1 MPSVSS
7 QQHDSSST
15 IRPLLRPL
23 LSPKQIEEFVENGVL
38 VVDNVLT
45 EKEIEGAKDGFIRS
59 LQERGVSSFDLD
71 NLDAARAFD
80 KLSSTNGSGGVL
92 DIFYDDWK
100 LKGIATSE
108 KLFSMTVQLWKA
120 MYKHGGQDK
129 ESLPS
134 DQIFL
139 WHPHGDVDFDK
150 GYVYIDRC
158 GYRLPSSLAQSWGE
172 ILHPDVVKKK
182 KMRSIQRSLTP
193 HLDCCPDNFYET
205 EKKSKWRPIQ
215 CFVSL
220 TDNLH
225 PNTGGFEA
233 APGFHHEFDEWAKE
247 RQQTSNNQQ
256 YTSLCVGEYTHIRPK
271 EDATV
276 MKQIRHIPV
285 KAGSA
290 VFWDNR
296 IPHANSYRNDS
307 NLARLVVYCSFLPD
321 TELNFKYVKNQ
332 LQAWKMRKPI
342 RDQWNHLEED
352 RVEESYDHLASTNEN
367 DFTDLGKRLMGIDEW

>member
-1 MPSVSS
+1 MASSSS
-7 QQHDSSST
+7 QQHDTSSA
-15 IRPLLRPL
+15 IRSL
-23 LSPKQIEEFVENGVL
+23 LSPTQIEEFVEKGVL
-38 VVDNVLT
+38 VVDNVLS
-45 EKEIEGAKDGFIRS
+45 EKEIEEAKNGFRRS
-59 LQERGVSSFDLD
+59 LQERGVDSFDEE
-71 NLDAARAFD
+71 NLDAARAFE

-120 MYKHGGQDK
+120 MYQHGGADK

-134 DQIFL
+134 DQRFL
-139 WHPHGDVDFDK
+139 WHPYGDIDFDK

-158 GYRLPSSLAQSWGE
+158 GYRIPSSLAQSWGDL
-172 ILHPDVVKKK
+172 LHPDVKKK
-182 KMRSIQRSLTP
+182 KMRLIQRSLTP
-193 HLDCCPDNFYET
+193 HLDCCPENFYLT
-205 EKKSKWRPIQ
+205 ENKSKWRPIQ

-233 APGFHHEFDEWAKE
+233 APGFHHEFDEWANE
-247 RQQTSNNQQ
+247 RQQTSTSQQ
-256 YTSLCVGEYTHIRPK
+256 FTSLCVGEYTHIRPQ
-271 EDATV
+271 EDAQV

-285 KAGSA
+285 KAGSV

-307 NLARLVVYCSFLPD
+307 DLARLVVYCSFLPD
-321 TELNFKYVKNQ
+321 IEVNRKYVNNQ
-332 LQAWKMRKPI
+332 LLAWNMRKPI
-342 RDQWNHLEED
+342 RDQWNHLEEK

-367 DFTDLGKRLMGIDEW
+367 DFTDLGKRLMGIEQW